1 MENLITGF
9 IAGVMIT
16 FLLMALLV
24 AGGNNERF
32 SKYDKWTH

>member
-9 IAGVMIT
+9 VAGVMIT

-24 AGGNNERF
+24 AGGNNE
-32 SKYDKWTH
+32 

>member
-16 FLLMALLV
+16 FLIMALIV
-24 AGGNNERF
+24 AGSDNR
-32 SKYDKWTH
+32 